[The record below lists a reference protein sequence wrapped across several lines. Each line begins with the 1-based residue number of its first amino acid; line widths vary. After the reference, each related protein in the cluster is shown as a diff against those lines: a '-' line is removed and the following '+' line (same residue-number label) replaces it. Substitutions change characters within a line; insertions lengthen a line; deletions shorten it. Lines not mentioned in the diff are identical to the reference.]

1 MENNIDHIIDKKIQ
15 EAMGDFEVPY
25 QPSHWDKMAD
35 KMSQIEA
42 QETQF
47 DDSMRSRLTNVEK
60 KFEPSH
66 WAAMASQLDKLDV
79 EDTSFDNT
87 VRERVERM
95 EAQYS
100 SSHWEMMNKQ
110 LDQHF
115 TLKGKIVRYKIIEVS
130 LMLMAL
136 FTAFNVLESD
146 RMSSEKGL
154 EIPLIKTDQNI
165 QPSKAT
171 EPKSFNSGYDW
182 RKQKNNKDNKNSKK
196 QQSNQPIVSTQT
208 VDNQYVT
215 NGNSENNLNNN
226 TTNDLSKNP
235 LQAVQNEMNVL
246 NTEGVN
252 ALIATNQNKD
262 IDSKDASNAV
272 NTEGVA
278 STIHPHDA
286 VATLSTK
293 SFNASNIAS
302 EMPLTNLDLNAITNN
317 LNKANGVDVA
327 EAVNVLR
334 PKALSIV
341 SMYDKLEMPAAKKN
355 QWWRFGLFGTSSADI
370 AETNYTVNDVLKGA
384 TNIADG
390 NKGLGFS
397 IGFKKGRI
405 ELESGFTYKH
415 KEYVPAEV
423 DVTTGGGII
432 DKPTFNYTKV
442 VTPDLVKLNMIS
454 VPLNLNYHFIDSKR
468 FNFYT
473 SIGATTNFVTVLNA
487 IYPPEIDV
495 DQVKARLAETN
506 AYLQSPDNKGFV
518 KEVDIALYPKG
529 MLDDFKFKENYYFTA
544 QASLG
549 LEYKMSPFASLF
561 FQTGYEQHI
570 LQWGIGSRNDRIS
583 SFNLQAGAKMSFGKT
598 KF

>member
-1 MENNIDHIIDKKIQ
+1 MKNNIDHIIDKKIQ

-25 QPSHWDKMAD
+25 QSSHWDKMAD

-47 DDSMRSRLTNVEK
+47 DDSVRSRLTNVEK
-60 KFEPSH
+60 KFEPNH
-66 WAAMASQLDKLDV
+66 WAAMASQLDQLDA

-95 EAQYS
+95 EAQYR

-115 TLKGKIVRYKIIEVS
+115 TLKGKIVRYKIIEVG
-130 LMLMAL
+130 LMLLAL
-136 FTAFNVLESD
+136 FTAFNLLETEGI
-146 RMSSEKGL
+146 SSEKGI
-154 EIPLIKTDQNI
+154 EIPLIKTKQNI
-165 QPSKAT
+165 QPSKTT

-182 RKQKNNKDNKNSKK
+182 RKQKDNKNSKK

-252 ALIATNQNKD
+252 ALMATNQNKD

-278 STIHPHDA
+278 SMIHLHDA
-286 VATLSTK
+286 VATLSK
-293 SFNASNIAS
+293 KASNTLNVAS
-302 EMPLTNLDLNAITNN
+302 EMPLANLDLNAITNN
-317 LNKANGVDVA
+317 LNKVNSVDVA

-334 PKALSIV
+334 PKALSISSLYQTIDV
-341 SMYDKLEMPAAKKN
+341 PKTKKN
-355 QWWRFGLFGTSSADI
+355 QWWRFGLFGTSSSDI
-370 AETNYTVNDVLKGA
+370 AETDYTVNDVLKGA
-384 TNIADG
+384 TNIAAG

-405 ELESGFTYKH
+405 ELESGLTYKH
-415 KEYVPAEV
+415 KEYVPANFKI
-423 DVTTGGGII
+423 TTGNIS
-432 DKPTFNYTKV
+432 NYTII
-442 VTPDLVKLNMIS
+442 VTPDLVKLNLLSI
-454 VPLNLNYHFIDSKR
+454 PLNINYSLVQSKHL
-468 FNFYT
+468 NFYA
-473 SIGATTNFVTVLNA
+473 SLGATSNLVSKLDV
-487 IYPPEIDV
+487 IYPAEIDV
-495 DQVKARLAETN
+495 AYLNNLKARLAQAN
-506 AYLQSPDNKGFV
+506 YDLKSSNKV
-518 KEVDIALYPKG
+518 TKEIDVATYSKG
-529 MLDDFKFKENYYFTA
+529 MFDDFKFKENYYFTA
-544 QASLG
+544 QVSLG
-549 LEYKMSPFASLF
+549 LEYKMTPFASLF
-561 FQTGYEQHI
+561 LQTGYEQH
-570 LQWGIGSRNDRIS
+570 LFQAGIGSRNDRIN

>member
-1 MENNIDHIIDKKIQ
+1 MKNNIDHIIDKKIQ

-25 QPSHWDKMAD
+25 QSSHWDKMAD

-47 DDSMRSRLTNVEK
+47 DDSVRSRLTNVEK
-60 KFEPSH
+60 KFEPNH
-66 WAAMASQLDKLDV
+66 WAAMASHLDKLDA

-95 EAQYS
+95 ESQYR

-115 TLKGKIVRYKIIEVS
+115 TLKGKIVRYKIIEVG
-130 LMLMAL
+130 LMLLAL
-136 FTAFNVLESD
+136 FTAFNVIDTESP
-146 RMSSEKGL
+146 L
-154 EIPLIKTDQNI
+154 EIQQFKTEQNT
-165 QPSKAT
+165 QPSKEA
-171 EPKSFNSGYDW
+171 EPKSFNKGYDW
-182 RKQKNNKDNKNSKK
+182 RKQNNNQKPEK
-196 QQSNQPIVSTQT
+196 QNPNQPIVSTQN
-208 VDNQYVT
+208 VDNQYVA
-215 NGNSENNLNNN
+215 NDISKNNLNNN
-226 TTNDLSKNP
+226 ATNDLSKNP
-235 LQAVQNEMNVL
+235 LQAPQNEKNVV

-252 ALIATNQNKD
+252 AIVTTVENNAISSENP
-262 IDSKDASNAV
+262 SNTV

-278 STIHPHDA
+278 TVQHAQDA
-286 VATLSTK
+286 VVALSTK
-293 SFNASNIAS
+293 ALNELNVAS
-302 EMPLTNLDLNAITNN
+302 EMPMANLDLNATVSS
-317 LNKANGVDVA
+317 LNRANSADVA
-327 EAVNVLR
+327 EAVTVLR
-334 PKALSIV
+334 PKALSI
-341 SMYDKLEMPAAKKN
+341 SSLYQTIDMPKAKKN

-432 DKPTFNYTKV
+432 DKPSFNYTKV

-454 VPLNLNYHFIDSKR
+454 VPLNLNYHFIDSKH

-473 SIGATTNFVTVLNA
+473 SIGGTTNFVTGLNA

-506 AYLQSPDNKGFV
+506 AYLQSPDNKGLV

>member
-1 MENNIDHIIDKKIQ
+1 MKNNLDHIIDKKIH
-15 EAMGDFEVPY
+15 EVMGDFEVPY

-35 KMSQIEA
+35 KMSQIEV
-42 QETQF
+42 QEMQF
-47 DDSMRSRLTNVEK
+47 DDSVRSRLTNVEK
-60 KFEPSH
+60 KFEPNH
-66 WAAMASQLDKLDV
+66 WAAMASQLDKLDA

-95 EAQYS
+95 ESQYR

-110 LDQHF
+110 LDAQF

-130 LMLMAL
+130 LMLLAI
-136 FTAFNVLESD
+136 FTAFNILGTEG
-146 RMSSEKGL
+146 MSSDKGI
-154 EIPLIKTDQNI
+154 EIPLIKTEQNN
-165 QPSKAT
+165 PSSKT
-171 EPKSFNSGYDW
+171 IEPKSFNKGYDW
-182 RKQKNNKDNKNSKK
+182 RKQNNNQKPKK
-196 QQSNQPIVSTQT
+196 QNPNQPIVSIQN
-208 VDNQYVT
+208 VDNQYVA
-215 NGNSENNLNNN
+215 NGVFENNLNNN
-226 TTNDLSKNP
+226 AQNGLIQNQSI
-235 LQAVQNEMNVL
+235 AVQNDKNGVNTIVTTTKNKAVNSENAL
-246 NTEGVN
+246 NAITTEGVVSSYQ
-252 ALIATNQNKD
+252 AQ
-262 IDSKDASNAV
+262 
-272 NTEGVA
+272 
-278 STIHPHDA
+278 DA

-293 SFNASNIAS
+293 TLNELNVAS
-302 EMPLTNLDLNAITNN
+302 EMPLANLDLNTTVSN
-317 LNKANGVDVA
+317 LNKANSADVA
-327 EAVNVLR
+327 EAVTVLR
-334 PKALSIV
+334 PKALSI
-341 SMYDKLEMPAAKKN
+341 SSLYQTIDMPKAKKN

-473 SIGATTNFVTVLNA
+473 SIGATTNFVTGLNA

-506 AYLQSPDNKGFV
+506 AYLKSPDNKGYV

-529 MLDDFKFKENYYFTA
+529 MLDDFKLKENYYFTA

>member
-25 QPSHWDKMAD
+25 QSSHWDKMAD
-35 KMSQIEA
+35 KMAQIEA

-47 DDSMRSRLTNVEK
+47 DDSVRSRLTNVEK

-66 WAAMASQLDKLDV
+66 WTAMASQLDKLDV

-130 LMLMAL
+130 LMLLAL

-146 RMSSEKGL
+146 RTSAEKGL
-154 EIPLIKTDQNI
+154 EIPLIKTEQNI

-182 RKQKNNKDNKNSKK
+182 RKQKDNKNSKNNKNSKK

-226 TTNDLSKNP
+226 TTNGSIQNP
-235 LQAVQNEMNVL
+235 LQAVQNEKNGL

-252 ALIATNQNKD
+252 TIVTTVENNATTSENA
-262 IDSKDASNAV
+262 SKAV

-278 STIHPHDA
+278 SMIHPHDA
-286 VATLSTK
+286 VATLSK
-293 SFNASNIAS
+293 KAFNTLNVAS
-302 EMPLTNLDLNAITNN
+302 ELPLANLDLNAITNN

-327 EAVNVLR
+327 EAINVLR

-355 QWWRFGLFGTSSADI
+355 QWWRFGLFGTSSSDI
-370 AETNYTVNDVLKGA
+370 AETDYTANDVLRNA
-384 TNIADG
+384 INIAAG
-390 NKGLGFS
+390 NRGLGFTV
-397 IGFKKGRI
+397 GYKVGKF
-405 ELESGFTYKH
+405 ELESGLVFKH
-415 KEYVPAEV
+415 KEYAPKSV
-423 DVTTGGGII
+423 DVLTGSLIKGNL
-432 DKPTFNYTKV
+432 TNV
-442 VTPDLVKLNMIS
+442 VSSDLVKLNVIS
-454 VPLNLNYHFIDSKR
+454 IPLNLNYSFIDSKR
-468 FNFYT
+468 FNFYA
-473 SIGATTNFVTVLNA
+473 SLGVTTNIATGINA
-487 IYPPEIDV
+487 IYPSEINIDAIKQKLDV
-495 DQVKARLAETN
+495 TN
-506 AYLQSPDNKGFV
+506 ANLKSPDLNSFV
-518 KEVDIALYPKG
+518 KEIDIALYPKG
-529 MLDDFKFKENYYFTA
+529 MFDDFKFKENYYFTA

-549 LEYKMSPFASLF
+549 LEYKMSSFASLF
-561 FQTGYEQHI
+561 LQTGYEQHI